1 MSALKKQLGGYLPA
15 CGKLTVRDRLKL
27 FREAGFHFVALSMPG
42 IYVTAEAAVTPR
54 LAEHFGLEID
64 NVHLT
69 GTATN
74 QLWRDCLEAE
84 DVLDR
89 YCNEIELCAKMG
101 IKIGITHVTWGSHA
115 PTPEVSALGVERF
128 KRIAACA
135 EKNNFCLALENSVT
149 EEHLTAV
156 LDAIDSPN
164 IGFCVDSG
172 HWSCFTPD
180 FDVMGRYGHRMV
192 TMHLDDNDGIEDIH
206 LLPYDGV
213 VDWDRVVRDLSRT
226 KPYEKRVLLEVDYC
240 KRRAYPGYSAKELQA
255 MWEARGVKIA
265 SDLRLVDYHDGY
277 LETYKNIGYDEYLD
291 RMYRA
296 AVRIAEGGEIKE

>member
-1 MSALKKQLGGYLPA
+1 MTVTQKQLGGYMP
-15 CGKLTVRDRLKL
+15 GGSKLSVRDKLKL
-27 FREAGFHFVALSMPG
+27 FKEAGFSFVALSMPG
-42 IYVTAEAAVTPR
+42 IYMTSESAVTPR

-74 QLWRDCLEAE
+74 KLWCDCLEAQ

-89 YCNEIELCAKMG
+89 YCHEIELCAKMG

-115 PTPEVSALGVERF
+115 VPPEVCALGIERF
-128 KRIAACA
+128 KKIAECA
-135 EKNNFCLALENSVT
+135 EKNDFCLALENSVT

-172 HWSCFTPD
+172 HWACFTPD

-192 TMHLDDNDGIEDIH
+192 TMHLDDNDGVEDIH
-206 LLPYDGV
+206 LLPFDGV
-213 VDWDRVVRDLSRT
+213 ADWGRIVSDISKT
-226 KPYEKRVLLEVDYC
+226 APFEKRVLLEVEYC
-240 KRRAYPGYSAKELQA
+240 KRRSYPGYSAKELQA

-265 SDLRLVDYHDGY
+265 SDPRLVEYHDGY

-291 RMYRA
+291 RAYRA
-296 AVRIAEGGEIKE
+296 AVRIAKKEI